1 MYWWRNGYCDNYRES
16 LIMMKINL
24 DENNIVILTIDCEK
38 KPMNVIDEE
47 FVRTF
52 HQKIEEITSDDK
64 NTGLILT
71 SARDEFVA
79 GGDLEMLRSIKS
91 AEDCVQLTSLL
102 HKSLRKIETWGKPA
116 VAALTGTT
124 LGGGYELALGCHHR
138 ICINK
143 PKAKIGLPEVTLG
156 LLPGGGGTQR
166 LPRMIGLQNSLLYL
180 TTGKQL
186 DPQKAL
192 EAGLIDALAENEGE
206 LINKAVEFIKS
217 HPEISQPWDDNKF
230 KLTGGE
236 VQSPRG
242 YQVIPAST
250 AMMNE
255 KTHGNYLAPRNIL
268 CAVYE
273 GCQVPIDQGL
283 EIELRYFTE
292 LVLNQ
297 STKNMIRTLFYS
309 INECNKGEARPKN
322 VPESKIGKVGI
333 LGAGMMGS
341 GIAYAT
347 AMAGIPC
354 VMKDISQETLDRG
367 KAYSAKVLDKLIE
380 RGRCTPEKKEQVL
393 SLISTTTDASDMKGC
408 DLVIEAVIED
418 RGLKAK
424 VTAES
429 EAVMP
434 EEGIFASNTS
444 TLPITGL
451 ATESKRPEQ
460 FIGLHFFSPVDKM
473 PLVEIIMGE
482 KTQDKALAMCIDYVR
497 AIKKTPIVVNDGRGF
512 YTSRVFTTYVSEG
525 INLISEGVSPALI
538 ENAGKMIG
546 MPVGPLAVADEV
558 SIDLIYHIIKQTM
571 EDLGAESVDKATLE
585 LSTRFVEE
593 LGRLGRKAGKGFY
606 EYPADGKKF
615 LSPELGKLYPLNKT
629 QPDLEEVKDRLLY
642 IQSIET
648 LRCLEENI
656 LTTTRDADVGSI
668 MGWGFPAW
676 TGGTIGFVEYIGPQ
690 NFKQRCLELEK
701 KFGKRFSPP
710 KILDRKESFYN

>member
-1 MYWWRNGYCDNYRES
+1 M
-16 LIMMKINL
+16 LKIKL
-24 DENNIVILTIDCEK
+24 DENNIVILTIDCET
-38 KPMNVIDEE
+38 KPMNVIDKE
-47 FVRTF
+47 FVELF
-52 HQKIEEITSDDK
+52 HQKIEEITSDEK
-64 NTGLILT
+64 NQGLILT

-79 GGDLEMLRSIKS
+79 GGDLEMLRSINT
-91 AEDCVQLTSLL
+91 AEDCVKVTSLL
-102 HKSLRKIETWGKPA
+102 HKALRKIETWGKPA

-166 LPRMIGLQNSLLYL
+166 LPRMIGLQSSILYL

-186 DPQKAL
+186 NPEKAL
-192 EAGLIDALAENEGE
+192 KAGLINDLVDSEDE
-206 LINKAVEFIKS
+206 LIQKSVDFIKS
-217 HPEISQPWDDNKF
+217 NPEIKQPWDEKKF
-230 KLTGGE
+230 KLPGGE
-236 VQSPRG
+236 VQSPKG
-242 YQVIPAST
+242 YQIIPAST

-255 KTHGNYLAPRNIL
+255 KTHGNYLAPKNIL

-273 GCQVPIDQGL
+273 GCQVPIDQAL

-292 LVLNQ
+292 LVLNP
-297 STKNMIRTLFYS
+297 STKNMIRTLFYG
-309 INECNKGEARPKN
+309 INECNKGQARPKDAPKKAIN
-322 VPESKIGKVGI
+322 KVGI

-341 GIAYAT
+341 GIAFST

-354 VMKDISQETLDRG
+354 VMKDISEETLERG
-367 KAYSAKVLDKLIE
+367 KAYSSNVLDKMIE
-380 RGRCTPEKKEQVL
+380 RGRCTPEKKEKVL
-393 SLISTTTDASDMKGC
+393 SLISTTTEPKEMEGC

-418 RGLKAK
+418 RALKAR
-424 VTAES
+424 VTKES
-429 EAVMP
+429 EDVMP
-434 EEGIFASNTS
+434 SDGIFASNTS

-451 ATESKRPEQ
+451 AKESQRPKQ

-482 KTQDKALAMCIDYVR
+482 ETGDEALAMCVDYVR

-525 INLISEGVSPALI
+525 INLVTEGVNPALI
-538 ENAGKMIG
+538 ENAGKMCG

-558 SIDLIYHIIKQTM
+558 SIDLIYHIVKQTV
-571 EDLGAESVDKATLE
+571 EDVGLDAVDKKTLE
-585 LSTRFVEE
+585 LSTKFVEE

-606 EYPADGKKF
+606 EYPESGKKHI
-615 LSPELGKLYPLNKT
+615 SPELEKLYPISKE
-629 QPDLEEVKDRLLY
+629 QPSLEEVKDRLLY

-656 LTTTRDADVGSI
+656 LTTSRDADVGSI

-676 TGGTIGFVEYIGPQ
+676 AGGSIGFVELTGVK
-690 NFKQRCLELEK
+690 NFKERCLELEK
-701 KFGKRFSPP
+701 LYGKRFSPP
-710 KILDRKESFYN
+710 SILDKKESFYS

>member
-1 MYWWRNGYCDNYRES
+1 M
-16 LIMMKINL
+16 LKIKL
-24 DENNIVILTIDCEK
+24 DENNIVILTIDCET

-52 HQKIEEITSDDK
+52 HQKIEEITSDEK
-64 NTGLILT
+64 NQGLILT

-79 GGDLEMLRSIKS
+79 GGDLEMLRGIKS
-91 AEDCVQLTSLL
+91 AEDCVEVTSLL
-102 HKSLRKIETWGKPA
+102 HKALRKIETWGKPS

-138 ICINK
+138 ICLNK

-166 LPRMIGLQNSLLYL
+166 LPRMIGIQNSLLYL
-180 TTGKQL
+180 TTGKQVN
-186 DPQKAL
+186 PEKAL
-192 EAGLIDALAENEGE
+192 AAGLIDALVDSEED
-206 LINKAVEFIKS
+206 LIAKSVEFIKAN
-217 HPEISQPWDDNKF
+217 PEITQPWDNKKF
-230 KLTGGE
+230 KIPGGE
-236 VQSPRG
+236 VQSPKG

-255 KTHGNYLAPRNIL
+255 KTFGNYLAPKNIL

-273 GCQVPIDQGL
+273 GCQVPIDQAL

-292 LVLNQ
+292 LVLNP
-297 STKNMIRTLFYS
+297 SSKNMIRTLFYS

-322 VPESKIGKVGI
+322 EAESKISKVGI

-354 VMKDISQETLDRG
+354 VMKDISEESLERG
-367 KAYSAKVLDKLIE
+367 KAYSAKVLDKMIE
-380 RGRCTPEKKEQVL
+380 RGRCTPEKKEKVL
-393 SLISTTTDASDMKGC
+393 SLISTTTDPKDMEGC

-424 VTAES
+424 VTQES
-429 EAVMP
+429 ESVMP
-434 EEGIFASNTS
+434 ETGIFASNTS

-451 ATESKRPEQ
+451 AKESKRPEQ

-482 KTQDKALAMCIDYVR
+482 KSGDKALAMCIDYVR
-497 AIKKTPIVVNDGRGF
+497 AIRKTPIVVNDGRGF

-571 EDLGAESVDKATLE
+571 EDLGPDSVDKATLD
-585 LSTRFVEE
+585 LSTKFVEE

-606 EYPADGKKF
+606 DYPENGKKH
-615 LSPELGKLYPLNKT
+615 LSPELAKLYTVKDE
-629 QPDLEEVKDRLLY
+629 QPTLEEVKERLLY

-648 LRCLEENI
+648 LRCLEEDI

-676 TGGTIGFVEYIGPQ
+676 TGGTIGFVELEGPSK
-690 NFKQRCLELEK
+690 FKERCQELEK
-701 KFGKRFSPP
+701 KHGKRFAAP
-710 KILDRKESFYN
+710 KILDGKESFYN